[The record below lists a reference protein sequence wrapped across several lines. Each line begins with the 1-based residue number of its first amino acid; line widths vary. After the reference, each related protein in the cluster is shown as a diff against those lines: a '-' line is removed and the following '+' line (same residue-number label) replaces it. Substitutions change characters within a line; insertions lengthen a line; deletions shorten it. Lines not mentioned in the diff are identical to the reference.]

1 MDDSKEH
8 KSTLLANWLQ
18 EIENN
23 PRFSGDQLKNN
34 VNLTN
39 YSKEFLSK
47 LIEVSHNKNVKQLSK
62 QMFEPLLELW
72 HQINQDQVLRGFS
85 TRDIAVLI
93 YALKTSIIKDTK
105 NYSEKNTQTVSELER
120 VLDLLGMLIFEMYT
134 LEKDKV
140 INQQKEH
147 INYLTKTPKLNS
159 NIIGNSLSMKQVFK
173 AIGLVLENDITVLL
187 EGESGT
193 GKDIIANSIHE
204 NSNRKNKPF
213 IAINC
218 GAIPKDLI
226 ESELFGHEKGAFTGA
241 DSTKIGKFELSDGGT
256 LFLDEIGEMPLDL
269 QVRLLRVLQN
279 KYIERVGGNTSVP
292 IDTRIIAATNKPL
305 KTLVDEKKFRMDLY
319 YRLNVYPIHIPA
331 LRNRT
336 EDIIPLALLFIDRYN
351 NQFLCKSGPLT
362 KDAKSYLINQ
372 HWEGNVRELEN
383 TIQRAVLLAQSSP
396 ISSLILKLKPGETYT
411 QLLID
416 TPNKTPN
423 LFDENEIVPL
433 EELEKKGIEHAI
445 KVNNSNL
452 KKVAESLKIS
462 RTTLYNKIEKYD
474 IKVKK
479 N

>member
-226 ESELFGHEKGAFTGA
+226 EKV
-241 DSTKIGKFELSDGGT
+241 SDVYVG
-256 LFLDEIGEMPLDL
+256 FYQEIG
-269 QVRLLRVLQN
+269 
-279 KYIERVGGNTSVP
+279 
-292 IDTRIIAATNKPL
+292 
-305 KTLVDEKKFRMDLY
+305 
-319 YRLNVYPIHIPA
+319 
-331 LRNRT
+331 
-336 EDIIPLALLFIDRYN
+336 
-351 NQFLCKSGPLT
+351 
-362 KDAKSYLINQ
+362 
-372 HWEGNVRELEN
+372 
-383 TIQRAVLLAQSSP
+383 RAHV
-396 ISSLILKLKPGETYT
+396 
-411 QLLID
+411 
-416 TPNKTPN
+416 
-423 LFDENEIVPL
+423 
-433 EELEKKGIEHAI
+433 
-445 KVNNSNL
+445 
-452 KKVAESLKIS
+452 
-462 RTTLYNKIEKYD
+462 
-474 IKVKK
+474 
-479 N
+479 